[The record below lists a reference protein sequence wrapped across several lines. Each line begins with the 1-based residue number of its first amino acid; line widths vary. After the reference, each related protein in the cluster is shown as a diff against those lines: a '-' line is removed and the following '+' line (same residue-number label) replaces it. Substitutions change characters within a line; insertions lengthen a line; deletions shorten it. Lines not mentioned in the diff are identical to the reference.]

1 MRADVGDVLVIGGH
15 RVGKALKRG
24 VVQEA
29 RGEDGGAPYLVQW
42 SDADHPTLFYPGSD
56 CTVEH
61 KSEAG

>member
-1 MRADVGDVLVIGGH
+1 
-15 RVGKALKRG
+15 VGKALKRG